1 MYCVGKSG
9 FTLNNNPPKHASLLH
24 SCGATLRMAYGI
36 REAACPLGSSAY
48 SFSPFSY
55 KGPTFCFRRTRE
67 DIQAHLCSQAQGPN
81 LTSQESQAG
90 ETVGYL
96 RSQSQTSERPLLLR
110 SWQTLELRKEGIVYG
125 CWGKKIPVNSQLLF

>member
-24 SCGATLRMAYGI
+24 SCWATLRMAYGI
-36 REAACPLGSSAY
+36 REAAGPLGSSAY
-48 SFSPFSY
+48 SYSPS
-55 KGPTFCFRRTRE
+55 PTKAPPFVFREQRE

-90 ETVGYL
+90 GNSGIFEITK
-96 RSQSQTSERPLLLR
+96 PD
-110 SWQTLELRKEGIVYG
+110 LRKATAF
-125 CWGKKIPVNSQLLF
+125 KKLADS